1 MKGHI
6 LTYRG
11 VSPRIAD
18 DVFVAPGAVVIGDVE
33 LGSGSSVWFGA
44 VIRGDYGPICIG
56 SNVSVQDNAVVHVFH
71 APDAQC
77 PTVIG
82 DDVTIGHGAV
92 VEGCT
97 IGAGTVIGMN
107 AVVLPRASVGARCMV
122 GAGAVVSQGKSF
134 EDGSLIAGVP
144 AERKREMAENALLWN
159 RFATEEYARLSQEY
173 RAELGQA
180 VNE

>member
-11 VSPRIAD
+11 ASPRIAD
-18 DVFVAPGAVVIGDVE
+18 DVFVAPGAAIIGDVE
-33 LGSGSSVWFGA
+33 IGPGSSVWFGA
-44 VIRGDYGPICIG
+44 VVRGDYGPICIG

-71 APDAQC
+71 APDVQC

-107 AVVLPRASVGARCMV
+107 AVVLPRASVGERCMV
-122 GAGAVVSQGKSF
+122 GAGAMVPQGKSF

-144 AERKREMAENALLWN
+144 AERKREMTESVLRWN

-173 RAELGQA
+173 RAELGQKEKA
-180 VNE
+180 